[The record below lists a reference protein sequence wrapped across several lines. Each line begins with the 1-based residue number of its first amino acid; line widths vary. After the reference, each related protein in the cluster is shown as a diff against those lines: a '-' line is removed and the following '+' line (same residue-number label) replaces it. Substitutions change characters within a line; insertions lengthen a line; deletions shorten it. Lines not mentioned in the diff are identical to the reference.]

1 VSKIYSRYGLFR
13 SICLRGPKP
22 VTVPHLGMRKLVRA
36 IEQAKGEPKS
46 DFHGIGVRI
55 LGL

>member
-22 VTVPHLGMRKLVRA
+22 VTAPHLGMRKLVRA
-36 IEQAKGEPKS
+36 VEQAKGEPKS